1 MTKRPDEEFNIE
13 RVTLCGDGKYRWV
26 YPFDML
32 KNPVILF
39 TVWKV
44 LGISFFAVWLF
55 LNIINVIE
63 NGFETEV
70 FFNTAKVFLILGL
83 VFFVIGIIAYLIVA
97 NQYGWRYMVI
107 FEMDD
112 KGIIHRQMEKQ
123 FDKVKAAGWLVAMIG
138 AAAGSPSA
146 AGAGLLAA
154 SHDSLSTDFDKV
166 KRIKISRAYHTIY
179 LNAPFSNNQ
188 IYVRDEDFDL
198 LKNYILERIP
208 EEVSSKVK

>member
-1 MTKRPDEEFNIE
+1 MTKQNNEDFNAE
-13 RVTLCGDGKYRWV
+13 QVTLCNDGKYRWV

-44 LGISFFAVWLF
+44 LGISFFAIWLF

-83 VFFVIGIIAYLIVA
+83 VFFVISIIAYLIVA

-123 FDKVKAAGWLVAMIG
+123 FDKVKAAGWLAAMIG

-146 AGAGLLAA
+146 AGAGLPAA

-188 IYVRDEDFDL
+188 IYVNDKDFDL
-198 LKNYILERIP
+198 VKNYILEHIP
-208 EEVSSKVK
+208 EETRSKIK

>member
-1 MTKRPDEEFNIE
+1 MTKQNNEDFNAE
-13 RVTLCGDGKYRWV
+13 QVTLCSDGKYRWV

-55 LNIINVIE
+55 LNILNVIE
-63 NGFETEV
+63 NGFEPEV
-70 FFNTAKVFLILGL
+70 FSDTTKVFLILGL

-107 FEMDD
+107 FEMDE

-123 FDKVKAAGWLVAMIG
+123 FDKVKAAGWLAAMIG

-154 SHDSLSTDFDKV
+154 THDSLSTDFDKV

-188 IYVRDEDFDL
+188 IYVNDKDFDL
-198 LKNYILERIP
+198 VKNYILEHIP

>member
-1 MTKRPDEEFNIE
+1 MSKQNSEGFNAE
-13 RVTLCGDGKYRWV
+13 RVTLCNDGKYRWV

-55 LNIINVIE
+55 ANFLNLIGNDLDL
-63 NGFETEV
+63 ETFLE
-70 FFNTAKVFLILGL
+70 TAKFFLILAL
-83 VFFVIGIIAYLIVA
+83 VFCVIGIIAYLMVA
-97 NQYGWRYMVI
+97 KQYGWRYMVI

-123 FDKVKAAGWLVAMIG
+123 FDKVKASGWLTAMIG
-138 AAAGSPSA
+138 AAAGKPSA

-154 SHDSLSTDFDKV
+154 THDSLSTDFDKV
-166 KRIKISRAYHTIY
+166 KRIKISRAHHTIY

-188 IYVRDEDFDL
+188 VYVKDEDFDL
-198 LKNYILERIP
+198 VKNYILEHIP
-208 EEVSSKVK
+208 EEISSKVK

>member
-1 MTKRPDEEFNIE
+1 MTKQNNEDFNAE
-13 RVTLCGDGKYRWV
+13 QVTLCNDGKYRWV

-123 FDKVKAAGWLVAMIG
+123 FDKVKASGWLTAMIG
-138 AAAGSPSA
+138 AAAGKPSA

-154 SHDSLSTDFDKV
+154 THDSLSTDFDKV
-166 KRIKISRAYHTIY
+166 KRIKISRAHHTIY

-188 IYVRDEDFDL
+188 VYVKDEDFDL
-198 LKNYILERIP
+198 VKNYILDHIP

>member
-1 MTKRPDEEFNIE
+1 M
-13 RVTLCGDGKYRWV
+13 
-26 YPFDML
+26 
-32 KNPVILF
+32 
-39 TVWKV
+39 
-44 LGISFFAVWLF
+44 
-55 LNIINVIE
+55 
-63 NGFETEV
+63 
-70 FFNTAKVFLILGL
+70 ILGL

-107 FEMDD
+107 FEMDE

-123 FDKVKAAGWLVAMIG
+123 FDKVKAAGWLAAMIG

-188 IYVRDEDFDL
+188 VYVKDEDFDL
-198 LKNYILERIP
+198 VKNYILERIP
-208 EEVSSKVK
+208 EETRSKIK